1 MGDATNLVIIF
12 AGELLKK
19 AENLI
24 IMGLHPT
31 DVIQGY
37 ELAAI
42 KALEELES
50 KQRFELERAFATL
63 MYFLELSVKVLKQPL
78 TVESLAEAVKPA
90 ISSKQYGQEARLSR
104 LVAEAAMIVMPN
116 KPTNFNIDN
125 VRVVKIMG
133 GSFAASSVLHGM
145 VFNREPE
152 GTRDVLFLCSL

>member
-63 MYFLELSVKVLKQPL
+63 MYFFRTFRQSTK
-78 TVESLAEAVKPA
+78 
-90 ISSKQYGQEARLSR
+90 
-104 LVAEAAMIVMPN
+104 AA
-116 KPTNFNIDN
+116 TY
-125 VRVVKIMG
+125 R
-133 GSFAASSVLHGM
+133 
-145 VFNREPE
+145 
-152 GTRDVLFLCSL
+152 